1 MAHGWTSFYSLIG
14 SAAAGLIGL
23 IFIVITLSNR
33 RGRPSSLRAFA
44 LYMTPTIFHF
54 GAALAVSAFIE
65 IPGSGPRETAAVLG
79 LVALAGLACC
89 LRSAMGILRTPGS
102 APHWSD
108 FWLYAGLPAALY
120 AALIAS
126 AAGDWANAAWA
137 ARAMAGLLLALLL
150 LGVRNAWDTVTWI
163 APSRPRSGDIE
174 PAPLP
179 SDAIGVANPSEL
191 SSK

>member
-23 IFIVITLSNR
+23 IFIVITLSNG

-65 IPGSGPRETAAVLG
+65 IPGNSPPETAAGLG

-89 LRSAMGILRTPGS
+89 LRSAMGILRSPDG

-108 FWLYAGLPAALY
+108 FWLYAGAPAVLY
-120 AALIAS
+120 AGLIVAAIGVWTTADWSPRLTALTLLVL
-126 AAGDWANAAWA
+126 
-137 ARAMAGLLLALLL
+137 LLLA
-150 LGVRNAWDTVTWI
+150 VRNAWDTITWI
-163 APSRPRSGDIE
+163 AASGGGS
-174 PAPLP
+174 
-179 SDAIGVANPSEL
+179 SDP
-191 SSK
+191 